1 MGEEKTIT
9 IKGKTINYGD
19 LSDEKLIKLYK
30 ELKQR
35 EALLYDKIME
45 YDEKY
50 HFLSQIDSNN

>member
-30 ELKQR
+30 EFI
-35 EALLYDKIME
+35 YDFCI
-45 YDEKY
+45 
-50 HFLSQIDSNN
+50 FLIPPH